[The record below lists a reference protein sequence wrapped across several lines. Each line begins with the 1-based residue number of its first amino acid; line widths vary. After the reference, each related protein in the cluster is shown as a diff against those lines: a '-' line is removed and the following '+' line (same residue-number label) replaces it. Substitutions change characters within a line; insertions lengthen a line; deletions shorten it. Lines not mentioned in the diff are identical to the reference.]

1 MAETVR
7 ETELPLPLFHRGK
20 VRETYELDGHELL
33 MVASDRISAYDCVL
47 PDPIPRKGPVL
58 TQISAFWFAETR
70 AVVRNHCRSAD
81 PDEMEALRPE
91 LSKSRDRWAGRGMI
105 VERAEPFPVEC
116 VVRGYLAGSG
126 WREYRDHGTLAG
138 DPLPDGLREGDEL
151 PEPRFTP
158 ATKAEEGHDENITF
172 EEMKEMVGVK
182 TADVLRSH
190 SLSLYELARDHAR
203 ERDVLL
209 ADTKFEFGTS
219 LRTGEIL
226 LIDEALTPDSSRLWP
241 AASWQPG
248 GTQPSLDKQPVRDYL
263 DGLVEEGSWDRS
275 PPAPELPD
283 EVVEDT
289 TRRYL
294 EAYRT
299 LTGRELPDF

>member
-7 ETELPLPLFHRGK
+7 ETELPLPLFRRGK

-47 PDPIPRKGPVL
+47 PDPIPRKGHVL
-58 TQISAFWFAETR
+58 TQMSAFWFAETR
-70 AVVRNHCRSAD
+70 PVVRNHCRSAD
-81 PDEMEALRPE
+81 PEEMASLRPE
-91 LSKSRDRWAGRGMI
+91 LSESRERWAGRGMI

-126 WREYRDHGTLAG
+126 WREYRDNGTLAG

-203 ERDVLL
+203 ERGVLL

-241 AASWQPG
+241 AASWEPG

-263 DGLVEEGSWDRS
+263 DGLVEDGSWDRS

-283 EVVEDT
+283 EVEEDT

-294 EAYRT
+294 EAYRI
-299 LTGRELPDF
+299 LAGRELPDF